1 MKSVIYLYLS
11 KLVLLN
17 FKLGLLN
24 EKDPKVLGKYVLD
37 VEYFPSSNLNF
48 AFQKKQLDKESGSKD
63 GNHKSLIG
71 R

>member
-1 MKSVIYLYLS
+1 MKSFIYLYLS
-11 KLVLLN
+11 KLVILN

-24 EKDPKVLGKYVLD
+24 GKDPTVLGKYD
-37 VEYFPSSNLNF
+37 FPSSSLNI
-48 AFQKKQLDKESGSKD
+48 ASQKKQLDKESESKD